1 MRNSTLNKIW
11 CRCFTNRMRC
21 KSCFHLGNNPE
32 SLSQCDHHI
41 SNLRHT
47 EPPCKTQQPCPVAPA
62 HYSITPIGSLA
73 GSHNKPDARDTGMD
87 TQQLV
92 EFAVDDAPTVVQLLT
107 QVFLPHLYF
116 LSPLIHISRR
126 DYYSLSGD
134 LDMSAVVLTFIC
146 KMVIYSSD
154 IALSI
159 TTLRIADRGLGT
171 SVTWSKCIKMWT
183 RHL

>member
-1 MRNSTLNKIW
+1 MADVGLTWS
-11 CRCFTNRMRC
+11 

-47 EPPCKTQQPCPVAPA
+47 EPPCKTQRPCPVAPA
-62 HYSITPIGSLA
+62 HYSTTPIGSLA
-73 GSHNKPDARDTGMD
+73 SSHNQYDAEYTGMD
-87 TQQLV
+87 AQQLI
-92 EFAVDDAPTVVQLLT
+92 EFVVDDAPTVAQLLT
-107 QVFLPHLYF
+107 QVFLPHLYL

-126 DYYSLSGD
+126 DYYSSSGD
-134 LDMSAVVLTFIC
+134 LDVSAVTLTFIC
-146 KMVIYSSD
+146 KIVINSSD

-171 SVTWSKCIKMWT
+171 PLT
-183 RHL
+183 

>member
-1 MRNSTLNKIW
+1 
-11 CRCFTNRMRC
+11 
-21 KSCFHLGNNPE
+21 
-32 SLSQCDHHI
+32 
-41 SNLRHT
+41 
-47 EPPCKTQQPCPVAPA
+47 
-62 HYSITPIGSLA
+62 
-73 GSHNKPDARDTGMD
+73 MD

-159 TTLRIADRGLGT
+159 TMLQDCRQRIRNI
-171 SVTWSKCIKMWT
+171 SNVIEV
-183 RHL
+183 H